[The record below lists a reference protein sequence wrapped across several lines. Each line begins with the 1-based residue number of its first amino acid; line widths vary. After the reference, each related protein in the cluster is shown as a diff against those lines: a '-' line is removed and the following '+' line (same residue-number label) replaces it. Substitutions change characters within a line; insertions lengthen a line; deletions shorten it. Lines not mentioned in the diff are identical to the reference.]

1 MGAVNART
9 RIMMYQSFA
18 LILVFSTCGASAQF
32 KCENHTLPDGTYCP
46 DDGQIDHTYADPEH
60 CSRFW
65 DCEAAGGDGFYAY
78 DKNCRKYI
86 QCSGGLPD
94 LHTCNPGLLYRPS
107 NVQCDYPDRVDC
119 GDRPVCDDNDE
130 NCEDHHLTTTTPK
143 PSPCDDI
150 ECDHG
155 DDFYPEGTC
164 KPCFCQCHDGVQ
176 DEICCQPGL
185 VFNPATNTCDWP
197 YNTNGC

>member
-1 MGAVNART
+1 
-9 RIMMYQSFA
+9 
-18 LILVFSTCGASAQF
+18 
-32 KCENHTLPDGTYCP
+32 
-46 DDGQIDHTYADPEH
+46 
-60 CSRFW
+60 
-65 DCEAAGGDGFYAY
+65 
-78 DKNCRKYI
+78 
-86 QCSGGLPD
+86 
-94 LHTCNPGLLYRPS
+94 LYRPS